1 MLALV
6 NLKARFGWSDK
17 SFTELV
23 LLLKNMFPEHNSL
36 PKSHYEAKKILCPVG
51 LEYQRIHACPNDCLL
66 YRNEFMDMR
75 FCPTCGLSRYKGDDE
90 EVAEETKRVSLS
102 ARKVRGVEMGGG
114 LGEKRGLG
122 LGERNLRVWIG
133 DRMVAIRRVKAMV
146 VVVAAAAPGV

>member
-1 MLALV
+1 MA
-6 NLKARFGWSDK
+6 
-17 SFTELV
+17 
-23 LLLKNMFPEHNSL
+23 
-36 PKSHYEAKKILCPVG
+36 
-51 LEYQRIHACPNDCLL
+51 
-66 YRNEFMDMR
+66 
-75 FCPTCGLSRYKGDDE
+75 E